1 MKIITNKHEKTIN
14 IGSLVKHAD
23 CMCLVVQDIKYQSI
37 RLINL
42 EVAKT
47 RREYDTIEELRQD
60 EKISFIAEANELELI
75 VNK

>member
-23 CMCLVVQDIKYQSI
+23 CMYLVVQDIKYQSI